1 MENASEWIQMAWS
14 LGDVARAD
22 NHDRS
27 RAPRRLGDG
36 LFQGLFNAFHP
47 NSSMW
52 SLGELPMEPMRG
64 HDISKRCKRGLP
76 CARSRSMM
84 AMAFQN
90 D

>member
-1 MENASEWIQMAWS
+1 M
-14 LGDVARAD
+14 
-22 NHDRS
+22 
-27 RAPRRLGDG
+27 
-36 LFQGLFNAFHP
+36 LFIIFHP